1 MRAHRRNFVIRL
13 RAQTE
18 QFLLSCR
25 TLESFLEWIEALS
38 AAVDL
43 APPLEERSLPRY
55 HTLPRRRRRRV
66 AAPRHA
72 PTPATEAIGPGSVQE
87 QLEIIRQNFPHL
99 LAADNDDESA
109 AASAAS
115 AAGGGDGD
123 GDGDGGGAADP
134 ATTDGAEA
142 ILEGEDDLLGQDPL
156 PPPSSQAESE
166 IHPAF
171 RITQRIT
178 HQPEEA
184 FDRDGKWAPRS
195 ALTRED
201 NMRLARRCAAELFA
215 DAPRQ
220 SDWVV
225 VKGKRFRLVYE
236 SKKMVPDVWGEYYAA
251 AVLLQSGA
259 VTVKAAAK
267 ANARVKVASA
277 QAQAANNAKLARPP
291 EYEEAVAAARPESG
305 R

>member
-1 MRAHRRNFVIRL
+1 M

-66 AAPRHA
+66 AAPRPA
-72 PTPATEAIGPGSVQE
+72 PSPAAEGIGPESIRE

-99 LAADNDDESA
+99 VVGDDDDDGSAVTATTASA
-109 AASAAS
+109 AAA
-115 AAGGGDGD
+115 AAGGGATVGT
-123 GDGDGGGAADP
+123 
-134 ATTDGAEA
+134 ATTDGAETM
-142 ILEGEDDLLGQDPL
+142 LEGDDDLLGQDPL
-156 PPPSSQAESE
+156 PPLADMAGLEGQSE

-171 RITQRIT
+171 RITRRT
-178 HQPEEA
+178 TPQPEEA
-184 FDRDGKWAPRS
+184 FDHDGKWAPPS
-195 ALTRED
+195 AFTRED
-201 NMRLARRCAAELFA
+201 NLRLARRCAAELFA

-225 VKGKRFRLVYE
+225 VKGQRFRLVYE
-236 SKKMVPDVWGEYYAA
+236 SKKMVPDVRGEYYACGGV
-251 AVLLQSGA
+251 AVLLRPGA
-259 VTVKAAAK
+259 AAAKAAAK
-267 ANARVKVASA
+267 TNARPKEAA
-277 QAQAANNAKLARPP
+277 AAAAANNAKLARPP
-291 EYEEAVAAARPESG
+291 EYEEAVAAAAPPTACPGSG
-305 R
+305 H